1 MKANFHPRAARSLTH
16 IFILHY
22 WSNGLTSCQ
31 PYYDP
36 NQITRSL
43 FLNTPLF
50 NSHKLL
56 KPI

>member
-36 NQITRSL
+36 NQITQSL
-43 FLNTPLF
+43 FLNTPPF
-50 NSHKLL
+50 NNH
-56 KPI
+56 